1 MAASLP
7 TGVSRDDA
15 SLIDKVASRL
25 PEIGLRALA
34 NLKFKIESGLV
45 DVNRYDQWLDLF
57 VFDFFLWPAL
67 KAIQSPQT

>member
-1 MAASLP
+1 MAAGLP

-15 SLIDKVASRL
+15 SLVDKVASRL

-45 DVNRYDQWLDLF
+45 DVNRYDH
-57 VFDFFLWPAL
+57 
-67 KAIQSPQT
+67 

>member
-1 MAASLP
+1 MLILQEFTLQVFKSLSPAATRSMAAGLP

-15 SLIDKVASRL
+15 SLVDKVASRL

-45 DVNRYDQWLDLF
+45 DVNRYGH
-57 VFDFFLWPAL
+57 
-67 KAIQSPQT
+67 